1 MVLVEELEQTEVE
14 EVAYLLEIETKGGGD
29 NLMPVYKCPNGKYRI
44 GSGPCDFGSKEK
56 AEVAYQAYLA
66 KKHNKKDS
74 KKESIVIQTNLQGLD
89 GLQKEIDKEIDRLWD
104 LSSVLSSIK
113 RVVEYF
119 SKNGVKG

>member
-1 MVLVEELEQTEVE
+1 MALVEELEQIE
-14 EVAYLLEIETKGGGD
+14 EEEDVYLLEIETEDGGD
-29 NLMPVYKCPNGKYRI
+29 NLMPVHKCPNGKYRI
-44 GSGPCDFGSKEK
+44 GSGGCNFDSKEK
-56 AEVAYQAYLA
+56 AEVAYKAYLA

-74 KKESIVIQTNLQGLD
+74 KKEEIIIQTNIQNLD

-119 SKNGVKG
+119 SKSGVRG

>member
-1 MVLVEELEQTEVE
+1 MS
-14 EVAYLLEIETKGGGD
+14 
-29 NLMPVYKCPNGKYRI
+29 PVISCGNGKFRI
-44 GSGPCDFGSKEK
+44 GSGGCNFDSKAK
-56 AEVAYQAYLA
+56 AEAAYKAYLA

-74 KKESIVIQTNLQGLD
+74 KKESIIIQTNMQNLD

>member
-1 MVLVEELEQTEVE
+1 
-14 EVAYLLEIETKGGGD
+14 
-29 NLMPVYKCPNGKYRI
+29 MPVHKCPNGKYRI
-44 GSGPCDFGSKEK
+44 GSGGCNFDSKEK
-56 AEVAYQAYLA
+56 AEMAYRAYLA

-74 KKESIVIQTNLQGLD
+74 KKESIIIQTNMQNLD
-89 GLQKEIDKEIDRLWD
+89 GLQKEIDKEIDRLWN